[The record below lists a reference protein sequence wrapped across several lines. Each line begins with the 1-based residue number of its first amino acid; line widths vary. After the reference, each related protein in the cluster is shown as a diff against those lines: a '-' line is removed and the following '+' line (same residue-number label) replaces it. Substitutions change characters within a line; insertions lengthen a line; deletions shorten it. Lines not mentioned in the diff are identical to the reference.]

1 MTISTLLKTQGSAL
15 ALALA
20 LALAGSGT
28 ALAQDA
34 PLEEAAATSDVPTTE
49 IVVTGSRV
57 RGEAP
62 VGSTVTTLST
72 ADIAESGRVTLDR
85 AIKELPQVFDLGVSE
100 NSRGQSGGSGN
111 IVYGNSINLR
121 GIGPNATL
129 ILIDG
134 HRVVNNSRSTDPS
147 VLPTLGVERV
157 EIVADGA
164 SAIYG
169 SDAVAGVVNLIPRRN
184 LHGVEGFGRAGVTDD
199 GAYHEYALGL
209 AGGLKFERGQVM
221 IAYEHVE
228 KSNLSGFDRPFF
240 TSDQRASGG
249 ADYRSTRCNPGTL
262 RLVTGSGASAVTSS
276 FALNGSGGFGAVGS
290 ANRCDD
296 LQGQDLIPAQKYDSV
311 NATFSYDLTDWLTF
325 FADGFYSHRKF
336 ERVNAFAAASLTFGA
351 PAIGTAAAIPL
362 LNPYVRPIAV
372 AAGVV
377 IDPLTNVPDRTV
389 AIDYNFSG
397 YLPQVVNRGYGK
409 SWQVTPGVRVK
420 LPYDWQFEALA
431 GFGETD
437 DDSLFDNGL
446 NTGTAN
452 ATTSTGLTGAVQRGL
467 QGEFF
472 DPILN
477 RTSPAVLSAIFNN
490 VSVNPTIAYFTG
502 YEARLNGPLF
512 TLPAGQVKLAV
523 GYEGQELSVELGGP
537 TLPVVW
543 RYFDRRV
550 DSAYAELL
558 VPVFGPD
565 NAIPGF
571 QKLDISAAV
580 RHDRYSDVGKT
591 TNPKFGV
598 TWVPVDG
605 LKLRG
610 SYGTSFR
617 APTITQIYG
626 NSNRLFVQSYQN
638 PNPGGPITGV
648 ARSGGNLNLEP
659 ETATTWS
666 VGADLDPVRN
676 LRLSLTYFSVDY
688 KNQVIALLSDL
699 ALLTRASQYNGTGLI
714 VQGAGAG
721 VIVQDLINSGLTVAG
736 PLPGGS
742 ASNVTVFVD
751 GRSQNLGRSI
761 TRGIDFSAN
770 YRLDTDNAG
779 TFNFGLSG
787 TYLTKYETRQTPTAP
802 ALDQLNQIFQPLRF
816 KMRANVN
823 WEKGPFSANVR
834 WTHINGYTNTAAPT
848 ATPNQPVGSFNPVD
862 VGIQWRIGER
872 DAAFTFGID
881 VRNVF
886 DQAPPYVNIAPSVNG
901 SGGYDATAADPVG
914 RFISATVRKKF

>member
-15 ALALA
+15 AVALA
-20 LALAGSGT
+20 LT
-28 ALAQDA
+28 APHTAFAQDA
-34 PLEEAAATSDVPTTE
+34 AVEEAAESSNVPTSE

-57 RGEAP
+57 RGAAP

-72 ADIAESGRVTLDR
+72 TDIAESGRVTLDR

-129 ILIDG
+129 IIIDG

-184 LHGVEGFGRAGVTDD
+184 LHGVEGFARAGVTDD

-209 AGGLKFERGQVM
+209 AAGLKWDRGQVM
-221 IAYEHVE
+221 VAYEHVE
-228 KSNLSGFDRPFF
+228 KSNLSGRDRPFF
-240 TSDQRASGG
+240 TSDQRPFGG
-249 ADYRSTRCNPGTL
+249 ADYRVTRCNPGTL
-262 RLVTGSGASAVTSS
+262 RLATSS
-276 FALNGSGGFGAVGS
+276 TVFTTFALTPAGGLGAPGTT
-290 ANRCDD
+290 NRCDD

-311 NATFSYDLTDWLTF
+311 NATFTYELTDWMTF
-325 FADGFYSHRKF
+325 FADGFYSRREF
-336 ERVNAFAAASLTFGA
+336 TRTNPFGNATLTFGA
-351 PAIGTAAAIPL
+351 PATATAAAIPL
-362 LNPYVRPIAV
+362 LNPYVRPLAL

-377 IDPLTNVPDRTV
+377 LDANNVPNQTV
-389 AIDYNFSG
+389 TVDYNYSNYF
-397 YLPQVVNRGYGK
+397 PQVRNYGYGV

-420 LPYDWQFEALA
+420 LPHDWQFEALV
-431 GFGETD
+431 GVGKTD
-437 DDSLFDNGL
+437 DNSLFDNGINNGAL
-446 NTGTAN
+446 TTALRSGN
-452 ATTSTGLTGAVQRGL
+452 AATA
-467 QGEFF
+467 F
-472 DPILN
+472 DPIGTQ
-477 RTSPAVLSAIFNN
+477 TSAATLAGIFNTI
-490 VSVNPTIAYFTG
+490 SQNPTRADFVG

-512 TLPAGQVKLAV
+512 RLPGGEIKLAL
-523 GYEGQELSVELGGP
+523 GYEGQEWGVDLDRVSGTAAAPVF
-537 TLPVVW
+537 TL
-543 RYFDRRV
+543 RHFGRRV
-550 DSAYAELL
+550 DSAYAEVLIPL
-558 VPVFGPD
+558 FGAD
-565 NAIPGF
+565 NATAGF
-571 QKLDISAAV
+571 QKLDINAAV
-580 RHDRYSDVGKT
+580 RYDKYSDVGST

-598 TWVPVDG
+598 TWVPIDG
-605 LKLRG
+605 LSLRG

-617 APTITQIYG
+617 APTISQIYG
-626 NSNRLFVQSYQN
+626 NSNQLFVQSYQN
-638 PNPGGPITGV
+638 PAGGAPISGV
-648 ARSGGNLNLEP
+648 ARSGGNLGLAP

-666 VGADLDPVRN
+666 FGFDADPLPG
-676 LRLSLTYFSVDY
+676 LRVSGTFFSVDY

-699 ALLTRASQYNGTGLI
+699 ALLTRLSQYDGTGLI
-714 VQGAGAG
+714 LQGAAADQAVTDALAAG
-721 VIVQDLINSGLTVAG
+721 VTPPTGTLTRPVA
-736 PLPGGS
+736 LY
-742 ASNVTVFVD
+742 VD

-761 TRGIDFSAN
+761 TQGIDFTLN
-770 YRLDTDNAG
+770 YRLDTDSAG

-848 ATPNQPVGSFNPVD
+848 ATPNQRVGSFNPID

-872 DAAFTFGID
+872 DRAFTFGID
-881 VRNVF
+881 VRNIL
-886 DQAPPYVNIAPSVNG
+886 DEAPPYVNIAPSVNG

-914 RFISATVRKKF
+914 RFVAATVRKKF